1 MVEKIYFF
9 DNRTENLDERLE
21 ELAAVIPC
29 FIDREFIEMD
39 WSKVTIQARE
49 EDLATVERFLADLI

>member
-9 DNRTENLDERLE
+9 DNRTENIDERLE
-21 ELAAVIPC
+21 ELAIAIPC